1 MQIPVSSPWRDKRD
15 TFENGRAFAT
25 EELAHWMLANGFA
38 TGHGDTMADLLK
50 ELRWQIDELRAKIRK
65 E

>member
-1 MQIPVSSPWRDKRD
+1 MQIPVSPPWRDKRD

-25 EELAHWMLANGFA
+25 EELEHWMIANNFA

-50 ELRWQIDELRAKIRK
+50 ELRCQIDELRTKTRK